1 MRRNEAGRRRQHRDA
16 WALFAPVCL
25 GLFAVQTTL
34 LSGCAPAPAARPD
47 AGLRLYLARHGQT
60 DWNAARK
67 LQGQSDTHLDE
78 KGRAQAAQLAEAL
91 RGVPLDA
98 VYSSTL
104 SRSRETAEAA
114 RGSTPLTALD
124 GLREQALGKFEG
136 LSLTGNDSTAV
147 AEYQRRSKDPD
158 DALDGGESPNQFFAR
173 VRTTVQT
180 ILERHPSGT
189 ILIVGHGG
197 TNQMILRVLCE
208 LNPEQA
214 ASIRQA
220 NDEIYLIE
228 RTPGGQPRLWKRI
241 TAGNLGDL

>member
-1 MRRNEAGRRRQHRDA
+1 MIALGAVPARQ
-16 WALFAPVCL
+16 APNRLENPYAQIVGLLPLLL
-25 GLFAVQTTL
+25 GSHDLQ
-34 LSGCAPAPAARPD
+34 S
-47 AGLRLYLARHGQT
+47 ARHADLTGAVG
-60 DWNAARK
+60 AARK

-98 VYSSTL
+98 AYSSTL

-136 LSLTGNDSTAV
+136 LALAGNDSTAV

-158 DALDGGESPNQFFAR
+158 DALDGGESTNQFYAR

-189 ILIVGHGG
+189 ILIVGHSG
-197 TNQMILRVLCE
+197 TNQMILRVLFE
-208 LNPEQA
+208 LEPAQA

-228 RTPGGQPRLWKRI
+228 RDPGGQPRLWKRI